1 MCLRKL
7 FCRHKK
13 LTAIG
18 IYEPYDPYCTAT
30 YNQVNIVCKCN
41 KCNKEIEFEK
51 NYLQHLRHEFRAEV
65 DVSAVV
71 DSPLWCRYY

>member
-7 FCRHKK
+7 FCRHRK

-18 IYEPYDPYCTAT
+18 IYEP
-30 YNQVNIVCKCN
+30 NIHQVNIVCKCDR
-41 KCNKEIEFEK
+41 CGAEVEFEK
-51 NYLQHLRHEFRAEV
+51 NYLQQLRHKFRAEV

-71 DSPLWCRYY
+71 DSPLWCRFY

>member
-1 MCLRKL
+1 MFKKI

-18 IYEPYDPYCTAT
+18 IYEHYNPYCTAT
-30 YNQVNIVCKCN
+30 YEPVYIICKCD
-41 KCNKEIEFEK
+41 KCGAEVEYEK
-51 NYLQHLRHEFRAEV
+51 NELQLLRHKNRAEV

-71 DSPLWCRYY
+71 DSPLFYL